1 MGFRKDTW
9 ATVWEIK
16 PVSDTF
22 CRGRISISRKNRQTG
37 EYEVEFSGYVAFIG
51 TACAAK
57 AAKLKERDRVRIG
70 DVDVTTQYVKESNT
84 TYTNFKVFSF
94 KTQEE
99 YDVESGRTAPNGT
112 PIPGQMTDDMSF
124 VEEGLQGDEDTETP
138 W

>member
-1 MGFRKDTW
+1 MGFRKETW
-9 ATVWEIK
+9 ATVWEVK

-22 CRGRISISRKNRQTG
+22 CKGRISVSRKSRQTG
-37 EYEVEFSGYVAFIG
+37 EYEQDFNGFVGFVG

-57 AAKLKERDRVRIG
+57 AARLNTKDRIYLG
-70 DVDVTTQYVKESNT
+70 DVDVTTNYVKESNT

-99 YDVESGRTAPNGT
+99 KNVEDGKAAPANA
-112 PIPGQMTDDMSF
+112 PIPGQMHDDMSF